1 MHTHVIFGLKN
12 FIALS
17 ALFKTF
23 IVYHIHCNC
32 SQMLF
37 HIKYKYMHPHV
48 IFGLKLF
55 IALSALFKTFIT
67 FTAIVRKYFSTLS
80 TSTCTHMSYLV
91 LSFLLHS
98 VHCSVT
104 SSHSLQMFGNA
115 FPHYYIKRIF
125 FTLITQIQFFSIFP
139 QLTTS

>member
-1 MHTHVIFGLKN
+1 MVYNYSSRSVHTFT
-12 FIALS
+12 
-17 ALFKTF
+17 TF
-23 IVYHIHCNC
+23 TGDV
-32 SQMLF
+32 L
-37 HIKYKYMHPHV
+37 HIKYKNMHSHV

-55 IALSALFKTFIT
+55 STFNAKFNTFAT
-67 FTAIVRKYFSTLS
+67 FTADVWKCFSTLS

>member
-1 MHTHVIFGLKN
+1 MH
-12 FIALS
+12 S
-17 ALFKTF
+17 
-23 IVYHIHCNC
+23 
-32 SQMLF
+32 
-37 HIKYKYMHPHV
+37 HV

-55 IALSALFKTFIT
+55 STFNAKFNTFAT
-67 FTAIVRKYFSTLS
+67 FTADVWKCFSTLS

-125 FTLITQIQFFSIFP
+125 FTLIIDSIFQHIP
-139 QLTTS
+139 AADDVVMCDSTGSLDATTLPMQMIENIYSNCFKT

>member
-1 MHTHVIFGLKN
+1 MH
-12 FIALS
+12 S
-17 ALFKTF
+17 
-23 IVYHIHCNC
+23 
-32 SQMLF
+32 
-37 HIKYKYMHPHV
+37 HV

-55 IALSALFKTFIT
+55 STFNAKFNTFAT
-67 FTAIVRKYFSTLS
+67 FTADVWKCFSTLS

-125 FTLITQIQFFSIFP
+125 FTIITQIQFFSIFP
-139 QLTTS
+139 QHWFTRRNNITNADDRNIYSNCFKT